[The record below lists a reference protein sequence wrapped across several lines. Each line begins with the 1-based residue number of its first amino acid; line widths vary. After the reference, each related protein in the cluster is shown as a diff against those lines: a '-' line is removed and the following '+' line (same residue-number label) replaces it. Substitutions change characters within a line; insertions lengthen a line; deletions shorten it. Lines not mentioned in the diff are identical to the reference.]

1 MLFSERHLD
10 YKETNL
16 SYPTFSLPRVGW
28 VCEAPPSPPHP
39 HSGPAGQAVSDGT
52 QAEEGNGRAP
62 MQAQQYTWQP
72 WDANMA
78 TPRLS
83 GPGSSLLGT
92 PGAAEG
98 CLILSSP

>member
-10 YKETNL
+10 DKETNL
-16 SYPTFSLPRVGW
+16 SYPTFSLPTVGW
-28 VCEAPPSPPHP
+28 VFEPPPSP
-39 HSGPAGQAVSDGT
+39 AVRDGT

-62 MQAQQYTWQP
+62 MQAQQYTRQP